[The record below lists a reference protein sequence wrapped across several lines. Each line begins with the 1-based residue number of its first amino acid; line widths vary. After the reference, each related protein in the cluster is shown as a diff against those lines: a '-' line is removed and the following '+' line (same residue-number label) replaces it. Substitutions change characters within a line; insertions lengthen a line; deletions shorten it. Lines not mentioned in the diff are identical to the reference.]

1 MQHRSRKVVINTRLI
16 SLTLSSWDKRLNVH
30 LSWGILFLL
39 LSLSCVF
46 FIVQTSQ
53 WSLTYLFFSPLLLF
67 NNMEFK
73 WNGFEWIEFGPGR
86 SVTERRAVSRCF
98 PEFWAKIFNLPQE
111 TGHLAHFFICL
122 YFTTLI
128 TLLLLLLLFVFI
140 SLKHNKLQMIYWGY
154 HNCYGNLE
162 LSTDLWFKAKHGF
175 IVNTATD
182 EEKKTLERLGL
193 REQRLISDINI
204 LKT

>member
-1 MQHRSRKVVINTRLI
+1 MQHRSRKAVINTRLI

-53 WSLTYLFFSPLLLF
+53 WSLTYLFFSTLLLF

-73 WNGFEWIEFGPGR
+73 WNGLEWIEFGPGR
-86 SVTERRAVSRCF
+86 SVIERRAVSRCF
-98 PEFWAKIFNLPQE
+98 PEFRAKIFNLPQE
-111 TGHLAHFFICL
+111 TGYLAHFFICL
-122 YFTTLI
+122 YFINLI
-128 TLLLLLLLFVFI
+128 TFLLLLLFVFI

-154 HNCYGNLE
+154 HNCYENLE
-162 LSTDLWFKAKHGF
+162 LSIDLWFKAKHGF

-182 EEKKTLERLGL
+182 EEKKNPRTTGFKGTKV
-193 REQRLISDINI
+193 DIGHQY
-204 LKT
+204 T